1 LQAGEVG
8 AVAKE
13 MGETRI
19 MIQSQAEASKGTQRQ
34 KPIYLIKPETER
46 DNFVMAPPLGILY
59 LGGALEK
66 RGYRVRLIHERCN
79 QANEKEIVDEVI
91 AADPLFVG
99 ISTFT
104 GPSLLPSLRLSRKI
118 KKHSTIPVVW
128 GGLHST
134 MLPEQTLQE
143 GSIDLAVRGEGEETV
158 VRLADLFASGTVDPQ
173 AFAAIPGVAYRSGSR
188 VQVNQLPPFIQDL
201 DAFSPAWHLLES
213 ERYLSEGKYIYTALG
228 SKLSG
233 MKVATVM
240 TSRGCPGRCGYC
252 YNQFINKRAFR
263 AHSINFVVEHVRRLK
278 TDHGVTGIVFEDDCF
293 FTDRQRALSILR
305 QLEVP
310 WASSIR
316 ADYLARWG
324 DDFVRELK
332 DLGCVELR
340 IGAESGSQDTLD
352 LMQKDIR
359 REHIFRSV
367 ELCGKHGVD
376 VMMGFMIGVPGERW
390 SETRKTFDI
399 IDEMEKMN
407 VTVAAGPAFYFPY
420 PGTPMF
426 DEAVRRGFTPPQ
438 AIQDWAKPWGP
449 SQPLPRYADP
459 RARYVGYYRSIAMRQ
474 VSGSLRFPLLVKI
487 LQRLARWRWRR
498 RFFSFPVD
506 YLLPRFVLRNLR
518 KIGLKKI
525 AADIYD
531 E

>member
-1 LQAGEVG
+1 MEQSEKQAGSGPRRE
-8 AVAKE
+8 
-13 MGETRI
+13 
-19 MIQSQAEASKGTQRQ
+19 

-46 DNFVMAPPLGILY
+46 ENFVMAPPLGILY

-66 RGYRVRLIHERCN
+66 SGYRVRLLHERCN
-79 QANEKEIVDEVI
+79 QANEKEIVDEII

-104 GPSLLPSLRLSRKI
+104 GPSLLPSLRLTRKI
-118 KKHSTIPVVW
+118 KKLSSIPVIW

-158 VRLADLFASGTVDPQ
+158 VRLAGLFASGTVGPQ
-173 AFAAIPGVAYRSGSR
+173 ALAAIPGVAYRSGSR
-188 VQVNQLPPFIQDL
+188 IQVNPLPPFIRDL
-201 DAFSPAWHLLES
+201 DAFSPAWHLLET

-228 SKLSG
+228 SKMSG
-233 MKVATVM
+233 LKVATLM

-252 YNQFINKRAFR
+252 YNQFINKRTFR
-263 AHSINFVVEHVRRLK
+263 AHSIDFVAEHVRRLK
-278 TDHGVTGIVFEDDCF
+278 SDHGVTGIIFEDDCL
-293 FTDRQRALSILR
+293 FTDRQRALAILR
-305 QLEVP
+305 RLDVP
-310 WASSIR
+310 WSSSIR

-324 DDFVRELK
+324 DGFVRELK
-332 DLGCVELR
+332 ELGCAELR

-352 LMQKDIR
+352 IMCKDIR

-367 ELCGKHGVD
+367 ELCRKHGID

-426 DEAVRRGFTPPQ
+426 DEAVRRGFKPPH
-438 AIQDWAKPWGP
+438 AIQDWAMPWGP
-449 SQPLPRYADP
+449 AQPLPRYADR
-459 RARYVGYYRSIAMRQ
+459 RARYVGYYRSIAMRPL
-474 VSGSLRFPLLVKI
+474 SGNLRFTLPVKI
-487 LQRLARWRWRR
+487 LQRLARWRWRH

-518 KIGLKKI
+518 KAGLRKI
-525 AADIYD
+525 AAGIYD